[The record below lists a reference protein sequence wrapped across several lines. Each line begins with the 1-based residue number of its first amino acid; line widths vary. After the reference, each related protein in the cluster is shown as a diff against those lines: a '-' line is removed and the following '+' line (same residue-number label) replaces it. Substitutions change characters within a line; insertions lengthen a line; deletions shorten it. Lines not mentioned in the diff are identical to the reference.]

1 MSQACFHCG
10 DPLPPHPPPPVN
22 INGEDR
28 PVCCSGCAA
37 VATLIA
43 GAGLEDFYRYR
54 TATAPRP
61 DPSQDTWNA
70 WDSDK
75 AQQPLVRR
83 LNNGQRELVLLIEG
97 IRCSACGWLIEKVLG
112 RMSGIE
118 GISVNPASARAVVR
132 WNPEQVALSAIL
144 RKLDHIGYQPH
155 PLAPGERD
163 TAALREQR
171 AAVRRLAV
179 AGLGMMQVMMY
190 AVGLYAG
197 TIHAGMDPQ
206 FETLLRWIS
215 AIVATPVALYAA
227 FPFYRG
233 AVRDIRAGRPGMDVP
248 VSLAI
253 GGAYTFSV
261 WHVFIGHGEV
271 YFDSVTMFTFF
282 LTIARFLELMARQ
295 RAGRAS
301 MALGRLLPAT
311 ALRLTTEGEERV
323 ALSALAPGDRLRVRP
338 GEAIPTDGQI
348 LSGRTHVDES
358 LLTGES
364 MPQARQTG
372 DQVIGG
378 STNTN
383 GAIEIEVTQV
393 GADTVVAS
401 VMRLLERAQAE
412 RPPIARLADQVARVF
427 VIVLLIA
434 ASITGAIWLQIAPER
449 AFEITL
455 AVLVVTCPCALSL
468 ATPAALVNATG
479 RLARDGLLVARADA
493 IERLVRIRHVVFD
506 KTGTLTAGRIRL
518 TRTQCLGEPIA
529 EECIAIAAAMEA
541 EAGHPLARAFDGLA
555 RHPGI
560 HSVESHS
567 GLGVEALLAG
577 QKLRLGRPDWVC
589 ELSGTDNRAAAATA
603 AAASTVVLLGNQH
616 QLIARFELTDA
627 LRGDAAEAIRDLR
640 AAGIRVSI
648 ASGDAAPAV
657 AAIAEQLNVDDWQA
671 GLDPA
676 AKLALLEQYR
686 QDCPV
691 AMVGDGINDAP
702 VLAGAD
708 VAVALGS
715 GAAIAHGN
723 ADLLLAGERLTALA
737 PGIAVAKRTRRI
749 IRQNLLWAASYN
761 ASALPLAAMGMIPP
775 WAAALGMSA
784 SSLLVVGNAL
794 RLSRAEKKHRQEN
807 RAIPPVS
814 AIPRAAS

>member
-1 MSQACFHCG
+1 MSEPCFHCG
-10 DPLPPHPPPPVN
+10 DPLPPHPPPPVT
-22 INGEDR
+22 INGEEK

-37 VATLIA
+37 VASLIA
-43 GAGLEDFYRYR
+43 GAGLQEFYRYR
-54 TATAPRP
+54 TAAAPRP
-61 DPSQDTWNA
+61 EPAQDDWNA

-75 AQQPLVRR
+75 AQQPLVRK
-83 LNNGQRELVLLIEG
+83 LNNGQHELVLLIEG
-97 IRCSACGWLIEKVLG
+97 IRCSACGWLIENLLSRVPG
-112 RMSGIE
+112 VQQ
-118 GISVNPASARAVVR
+118 ISVNPASARAVLT
-132 WNPEQVALSAIL
+132 WDPAQVPLSVLL
-144 RKLDHIGYQPH
+144 RKLDHLGYQPH
-155 PLAPGERD
+155 PLAPGEKD
-163 TAALREQR
+163 SAALREQR
-171 AAVRRLAV
+171 AAIRRLAV

-197 TIHAGMDPQ
+197 AIHAGMDPQ

-233 AVRDIRAGRPGMDVP
+233 AVRDLRAGQPGMDVP

-253 GGAYTFSV
+253 GSAYAFSV

-301 MALGRLLPAT
+301 IALGRLLPAT
-311 ALRLTTEGEERV
+311 ALRLSEQGEERV
-323 ALSALAPGDRLRVRP
+323 ALAALTIGDMLRVRP
-338 GEAIPTDGQI
+338 GEAIPTDGRI
-348 LSGRTHVDES
+348 ISGRTHVDES

-364 MPQARQTG
+364 MPQARQAG
-372 DQVIGG
+372 DAVIGG

-383 GAIEIEVTQV
+383 GAIDIEVTQV
-393 GADTVVAS
+393 GTNTVVAS

-412 RPPIARLADQVARVF
+412 RPQIARLADQVARIF
-427 VIVLLIA
+427 VVTLLIA
-434 ASITGAIWLQIAPER
+434 ASITGAVWLQIAPER

-518 TRTQCLGEPIA
+518 TGTHCLGRLSA
-529 EECIAIAAAMEA
+529 EQSVAIAAAMEA
-541 EAGHPLARAFDGLA
+541 EAGHPLARAFDGQLRNA
-555 RHPGI
+555 QVHD
-560 HSVESHS
+560 VESHP
-567 GLGVEALLAG
+567 GFGVTATLNG
-577 QKLRLGRPDWVC
+577 QPLRLGRPNWVC
-589 ELSGTDNRAAAATA
+589 ELSDSTPPQTDATA
-603 AAASTVVLLGNQH
+603 STLILLGDQ
-616 QLIARFELTDA
+616 QGLLAQFELTDA
-627 LRGDAAEAIRDLR
+627 IRDDAAQAIRDLR
-640 AAGIRVSI
+640 AIGMHVSI

-657 AAIAEQLNVDDWQA
+657 AAVAQQLDIDDWQA

-676 AKLALLEQYR
+676 GKLALLETYR
-686 QDCPV
+686 QAAPV
-691 AMVGDGINDAP
+691 AMIGDGINDAP

-708 VAVALGS
+708 VAIALGS

-723 ADLLLAGERLTALA
+723 ADLLLAGERLSALA
-737 PGIAVAKRTRRI
+737 PGLIIARRTRRI
-749 IRQNLLWAASYN
+749 IRQNLIWAAAYN
-761 ASALPLAAMGMIPP
+761 ACALPLAAMGMIPP

-794 RLSRAEKKHRQEN
+794 RLSRVQTKSLRP
-807 RAIPPVS
+807 RPSMPPVS
-814 AIPRAAS
+814 AVPGVAS